1 VYRKIERVGDIWVA
15 ENASVTGDVTFEPD
29 VSLWF
34 GAVVRGDDAPIRI
47 GTKTNVQDHV
57 MIHADPGTPNH
68 IGESNVIGHRAIL
81 HGASVGPRCLIG
93 MGAILLTGSVVGEEC
108 IIAAGAVVTEQCV
121 IPPRS
126 VVMGV
131 PGRVVR
137 RVTDEEVKDI
147 IWSVDHYL
155 RIAARHEKGDFV

>member
-1 VYRKIERVGDIWVA
+1 VHRKIEKVGEVWIA
-15 ENASVTGDVTFEPD
+15 ENASVTGDVTLEPG

-34 GAVVRGDDAPIRI
+34 GAVVRGDDAPVRV
-47 GTKTNVQDHV
+47 GAKTNVQDHV
-57 MIHADPGTPNH
+57 MIHADPGTPND
-68 IGESNVIGHRAIL
+68 IGDSIVIGHRAIL

-93 MGAILLTGSVVGEEC
+93 MGSILLTGSVVGEEC
-108 IIAAGAVVTEQCV
+108 IIAAGAVVTEHCV

-137 RVTDEEVKDI
+137 SVTDEEVKDI
-147 IWSVDHYL
+147 LWSVDHY
-155 RIAARHEKGDFV
+155 IEVARMHERGDFV